1 MDACE
6 QEMDFKKKK
15 NQLYVVFIPN
25 DVLSQTTNCSRLFKK
40 IKIKKSPVILQFLRI
55 SASNY
60 YSCWTMNIWAKIKK
74 LGMACSSLDRQTRD
88 RVTSLQVWCKF
99 PGKNIKPIL
108 SCGATVAVAFLP
120 QGQDSLHSLTLLTV
134 PCYIKGFLAIRW
146 GHVSQNQQ
154 DNHPTHTN
162 KFTKEQ
168 LQK

>member
-15 NQLYVVFIPN
+15 NHLYVVFIPN

-60 YSCWTMNIWAKIKK
+60 YSCWTMTIWAKIKK
-74 LGMACSSLDRQTRD
+74 LGMACSSLDRHARD

-99 PGKNIKPIL
+99 PGKKRQTNFELWCYCCRCFSPSGTGQL
-108 SCGATVAVAFLP
+108 AFI
-120 QGQDSLHSLTLLTV
+120 DS
-134 PCYIKGFLAIRW
+134 
-146 GHVSQNQQ
+146 
-154 DNHPTHTN
+154 TN
-162 KFTKEQ
+162 SSVLYQRVLGDKVGTRVTKSTG
-168 LQK
+168 